1 VTVQVLP
8 GTWGG
13 LLLGGVILGLL
24 TLGGYLLNNLAVQR
38 VGAAWTAILSASGNA
53 LTALAAWILIQESLA
68 GGQWLGIGLVT
79 LGVTLLSVEQLS
91 KPRRSPRSRQSPPS

>member
-1 VTVQVLP
+1 
-8 GTWGG
+8 
-13 LLLGGVILGLL
+13 LGGVILGLL

-91 KPRRSPRSRQSPPS
+91 KPRRSPRSRQ